1 MLFIGAQLDPII
13 PAARVKTAADGT
25 PSGRYEELAS
35 EGHTLM
41 VRRGV
46 QRGMAWLEALPR
58 R

>member
-13 PAARVKTAADGT
+13 PAARVKAAAEGT
-25 PSGRYEELAS
+25 PTGTYEELAG

-46 QRGMAWLEALPR
+46 QRGMAWLAALPKR
-58 R
+58 